1 MAKEPHQNDD
11 SEQPETDLSKERLRL
26 WLQMLKA
33 VRSAEARLR
42 ERLRTQYEST
52 LPRFDVLATLHS
64 APDGLRMSE
73 LSQLLN
79 VSNSNVTG
87 VVERLVKD
95 GLLYREA
102 QAGDRRVLKIGLTHK
117 GLVATNDMIA
127 SHREWIDDIL
137 MEVDEADARHAIT
150 TMQAVRRGAKR

>member
-1 MAKEPHQNDD
+1 MANEPLHID
-11 SEQPETDLSKERLRL
+11 SSDQPETDLSKDRLRL

-33 VRSAEARLR
+33 VRSTEARLR
-42 ERLRTQYEST
+42 ERLRAQYAST

-87 VVERLVKD
+87 VVDRLVKD

-102 QAGDRRVLKIGLTHK
+102 LAGDRRVLKIGLTHK

-137 MEVDEADARHAIT
+137 KDVDQANARHAIT
-150 TMQAVRRGAKR
+150 TMQAVRRGAKP